1 MTPSDSPHAQNEEML
16 AKHHSELDNHEREI
30 IEKVEKIWR
39 EYDKD
44 LSGFLE
50 MDECRKFFDEA
61 L

>member
-16 AKHHSELDNHEREI
+16 AKHYKELDNHEREI